1 MCNNRCCECNKL
13 LYTGT
18 VTSSTTAVTIT
29 LPAQSICNNEKLCFV
44 ITTSIPVAT
53 TPLPII
59 ISVGTSQYKMINQ
72 SGNYV
77 YSDQLKSRRVY
88 CVSMKTDSLLAKN
101 LRCNLCPT
109 TKDFPCV
116 PATSTA
122 VATQVI
128 NSKVGDK

>member
-18 VTSSTTAVTIT
+18 VTSSPTAVTIT

-44 ITTSIPVAT
+44 VTTNIPVAT
-53 TPLPII
+53 APLPII

-88 CVSMKTDSLLAKN
+88 CISMKTDSLLAKN
-101 LRCNLCPT
+101 LRCNLWYTRELKTCWT
-109 TKDFPCV
+109 
-116 PATSTA
+116 
-122 VATQVI
+122 
-128 NSKVGDK
+128 